1 MWESSKVL
9 QEAEPCTTD
18 SLVADPSNFT
28 PRPRL
33 RLQPNW
39 NQKWGLELRVRIREG
54 DKLWT
59 LVSLASLATKDK
71 KQRPS
76 AALQPVLLGSLQEF
90 SPAFCVAPCNEF
102 DVPVVR
108 KFPPR
113 NQADR

>member
-18 SLVADPSNFT
+18 SLVADP
-28 PRPRL
+28 RL
-33 RLQPNW
+33 RLQPKW

-76 AALQPVLLGSLQEF
+76 AALQPVLLEVYRNFPLRFVWRPVTSLMYQ
-90 SPAFCVAPCNEF
+90 
-102 DVPVVR
+102 
-108 KFPPR
+108 
-113 NQADR
+113 